1 MGVFSKIYKN
11 ANKQSKASLSERQQL
26 TVAVWTPGGSDG
38 CPVALELAG
47 LLSRLTGGQGVIA
60 ELPCLGIPRL
70 ALHVDR
76 YDKEK
81 NTDKLLLDWERS
93 EYQQVY
99 AAQYL
104 LPVSDSLAVLAI
116 NPYAAP
122 DLPPH
127 LKLNNLITL
136 TDFPRYL
143 KDSLFL
149 EGYQYLI
156 YLLQG
161 QLHHPMTFFGL
172 KESEQVIFTLNHPIE
187 LGWCLSCFKK
197 LTEHYKERKEKF
209 SLYATALEAKAIAG
223 ISSIKYLSSLESLI
237 NV

>member
-1 MGVFSKIYKN
+1 M
-11 ANKQSKASLSERQQL
+11 
-26 TVAVWTPGGSDG
+26 
-38 CPVALELAG
+38 
-47 LLSRLTGGQGVIA
+47 
-60 ELPCLGIPRL
+60 
-70 ALHVDR
+70 
-76 YDKEK
+76 
-81 NTDKLLLDWERS
+81 DWERS

-161 QLHHPMTFFGL
+161 QLHHPMTFSGSRRVNRLFSRL
-172 KESEQVIFTLNHPIE
+172 IIPLN
-187 LGWCLSCFKK
+187 
-197 LTEHYKERKEKF
+197 
-209 SLYATALEAKAIAG
+209 
-223 ISSIKYLSSLESLI
+223 
-237 NV
+237 